1 MPPASTKPEPTP
13 RERAELAQAPR
24 RALETNLTNLMLA
37 LETLDESIW
46 IWDILTDE
54 LVVTSRWLRT
64 LGYAEGE
71 LASTLTGILGLFH
84 PDEQPAIWQ
93 DLQAH
98 LEGRLPRFE
107 RELRL
112 RRKDGKWIW
121 LLTRARVVARD
132 AQGRP
137 LRMVGTNV
145 EITAS
150 KHNEER
156 MRALLSAL
164 PDLIFRQSR
173 DGTYLDFIVNKPE
186 ELMVPPELLIGSN
199 VRQLPM
205 PPALLDTI
213 CTHLERAITEG
224 TLEVFEYELSV
235 AAGRLQHYESR
246 ITRSG
251 PDEAVCIIRNITERK
266 LAEERLHQQ
275 EEELRRHRDHLE
287 ELVQRRTVKL
297 LQTTRELEE
306 RQVQLIQ
313 AEKLASIGQMAAGV
327 AHEVSSP
334 VGYVLSNLATL
345 TQYVSTL
352 TPLLELQKE
361 LAAGRGAL
369 SQDAREGLLA
379 RLEEHWKTGNVG
391 VILEDMP
398 TLIEESLEG
407 ARRIKEIVQS
417 LRMFAREDSG
427 EPQLADLNTELES
440 TLRMVWNELK
450 YKCTVERDFGPLPLL
465 LCHPNQLAQVFTN
478 LLVNAAQAIERQGV
492 IRIRTRHEDNEVV
505 VRISDTGKG
514 MAPETLAKLFTPF
527 FTTKP
532 RGQGTGLGL
541 SVSQSIIARHQGR
554 LEVESAPGQ
563 GTTFRIHLPVTEL

>member
-1 MPPASTKPEPTP
+1 MSTASTKPELTA

-46 IWDILTDE
+46 IWDIPTDE
-54 LVVTSRWLRT
+54 IIVTSRWLQT

-71 LASTLTGILGLFH
+71 FAPTPAGIMRLAHPEDQPGITQGLQ
-84 PDEQPAIWQ
+84 E
-93 DLQAH
+93 H
-98 LEGRLPRFE
+98 LEGRTPRFE
-107 RELRL
+107 QELRL
-112 RRKDGKWIW
+112 RRKDGKWSW
-121 LLTRARVVARD
+121 QLTRARVVARD

-156 MRALLSAL
+156 QRALLSAL

-186 ELMVPPELLIGSN
+186 ELMVAPEALIGSN
-199 VRQLPM
+199 LRQMPM
-205 PPALLDTI
+205 PQSLIDTI
-213 CTHLERAITEG
+213 LTHLERAIAEG
-224 TLEVFEYELSV
+224 TLEVFEYQLPV
-235 AAGRLQHYESR
+235 GGRVQHYESR
-246 ITRSG
+246 IIRSA
-251 PDEAVCIIRNITERK
+251 PDEAVCIIRNVTERT

-287 ELVQRRTVKL
+287 ELVQSRTEKL

-345 TQYVSTL
+345 TQYVTTL
-352 TPLLELQKE
+352 TPLLELQQE
-361 LAAGRGAL
+361 LSAGRGAL
-369 SQDAREGLLA
+369 SQDAREALLA
-379 RLEEHWKTGNVG
+379 RLEAQWKTGGVG
-391 VILEDMP
+391 AILEDMP

-478 LLVNAAQAIERQGV
+478 LLVNAAQAIEKQGV
-492 IRIRTRHEDNEVV
+492 IRIRTRHEGSEVV

-514 MAPETLAKLFTPF
+514 MAPETISKLFTPF

-554 LEVESAPGQ
+554 IEVESTPGQ
-563 GTTFRIHLPVTEL
+563 GTTFQIHLPVTEP